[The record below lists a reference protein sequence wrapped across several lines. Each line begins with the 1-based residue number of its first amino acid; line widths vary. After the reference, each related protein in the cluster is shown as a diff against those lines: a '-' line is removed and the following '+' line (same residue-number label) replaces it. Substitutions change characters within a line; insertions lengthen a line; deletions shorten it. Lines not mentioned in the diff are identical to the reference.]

1 MKKISVLTIMGI
13 LMVGTANADEGKMR
27 PAPQGGFVDGTVET
41 IVSVQQV
48 KDMRDE
54 TPVVVVGQI
63 LQRAGGDDEEFLF
76 QDATGS
82 IIVEIDDED
91 WRGQNVKPTDTVK
104 LRGEV
109 DRGLFKKQIDVDFVE
124 IIPVVSQ

>member
-1 MKKISVLTIMGI
+1 MKKISMLTIMGI
-13 LMVGTANADEGKMR
+13 LLVGAANAGEDKMR

-124 IIPVVSQ
+124 IIPAIAQ

>member
-1 MKKISVLTIMGI
+1 MKKISILAVLGVVVM
-13 LMVGTANADEGKMR
+13 GTANADSTEGMR
-27 PAPQGGFVDGTVET
+27 PAPAAGGFADGTVET
-41 IVSVQQV
+41 IVTVQQV
-48 KDMRDE
+48 KEMRDD

-63 LQRAGGDDEEFLF
+63 TQRAGSDDEEFIF

-91 WRGQNVKPTDTVK
+91 WRGQTVKPTDTVK

-109 DRGLFKKQIDVDFVE
+109 DRGLFKRQIDVDFVE
-124 IIPVVSQ
+124 IIPAQ

>member
-1 MKKISVLTIMGI
+1 
-13 LMVGTANADEGKMR
+13 MR

-76 QDATGS
+76 QDTTGS

-124 IIPVVSQ
+124 IIPVVAQ